1 MPETWGAWAAIV
13 GITYFWMG
21 LGRVAEDSKLS
32 PISRPAYARS
42 GGPHVLIS
50 IFYQPIASLLFYTVG
65 GPGRVPKMLT
75 AAVVH
80 FGLTLLAFWL
90 LGFLIESEWIR
101 LAIIGGILFLN
112 AILFLLPIR
121 N

>member
-1 MPETWGAWAAIV
+1 MAAIA
-13 GITYFWMG
+13 YFWLG
-21 LGRVAEDSKLS
+21 IGRVSEDFKLA
-32 PISRPAYARS
+32 PFRRPGYAHS
-42 GGPHVLIS
+42 GGPHVLFAIL
-50 IFYQPIASLLFYTVG
+50 YQPIASLLFFTVG
-65 GPGRVPKMLT
+65 GPGRVPRMLF

-101 LAIIGGILFLN
+101 LAIIGGVLFLN
-112 AILFLLPIR
+112 SLLYLLPIR